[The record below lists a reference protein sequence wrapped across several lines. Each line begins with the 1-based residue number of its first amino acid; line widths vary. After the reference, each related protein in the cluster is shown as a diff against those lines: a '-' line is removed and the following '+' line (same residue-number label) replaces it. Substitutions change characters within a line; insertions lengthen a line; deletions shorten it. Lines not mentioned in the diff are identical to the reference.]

1 MSLTLAVAETILR
14 ATLAHARSGDFLPL
28 SVVILDQRAA
38 VVAAAS
44 EDGTSLRRF
53 EVAQGK
59 ALGALAF
66 NLGSRRIATMAA
78 ERPHFFAGVAHAVGA
93 IVPGAGGVLV
103 RDAGGTILGAVG
115 VSGDTADNDEV
126 AALAGIAAAGLV
138 GDGG

>member
-1 MSLTLAVAETILR
+1 MLPEGGDFTRHIRSYARALR
-14 ATLAHARSGDFLPL
+14 AVEDALQNLAFLFVHHA
-28 SVVILDQRAA
+28 
-38 VVAAAS
+38 
-44 EDGTSLRRF
+44 
-53 EVAQGK
+53 VAQGK

-126 AALAGIAAAGLV
+126 SRMNVLSAPFQVLVCIDWLAHSG
-138 GDGG
+138 